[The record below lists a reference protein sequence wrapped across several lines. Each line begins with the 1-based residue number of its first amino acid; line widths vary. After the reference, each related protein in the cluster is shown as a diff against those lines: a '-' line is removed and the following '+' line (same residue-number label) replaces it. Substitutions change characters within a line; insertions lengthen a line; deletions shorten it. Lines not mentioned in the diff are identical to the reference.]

1 MHTSV
6 TATAGVSHDTTQ
18 TAKSSPRQNRPSQKK
33 WDFGRNT
40 AGSDAGEHR
49 RRPVAGNRPEIQA
62 EPAVL
67 NPEKLNFVTKLP
79 TAQLLHAPGTPEAFD
94 LGGLR
99 PRIQRDSG
107 LYDEQSS

>member
-1 MHTSV
+1 
-6 TATAGVSHDTTQ
+6 
-18 TAKSSPRQNRPSQKK
+18 
-33 WDFGRNT
+33 
-40 AGSDAGEHR
+40 
-49 RRPVAGNRPEIQA
+49 VAGNRPEIQA

-67 NPEKLNFVTKLP
+67 NPEKLNFIP